1 MPLVMSRLS
10 RPPKTFLIAGAL
22 LIGFLPGPAQ
32 AKWIKATVSG
42 NIDATG
48 STTADNL
55 NAGDPVSIGFVIQNY
70 SRTSSGGGTNSW
82 KQTTGKYN
90 YSQLFNYG
98 TGTNS
103 TGLIGNYNASSV
115 PDGTGNIV
123 QSKNDGSDFLMRVSG
138 TPSSGLS
145 FTRSGTPT
153 AIKSILVSGAI
164 PSFNSTVVPAS
175 LDVVDFLSAS
185 GAIGTHTCGPST
197 PCGSG
202 EIKPDSGQS
211 IKFKWTSVKFEQMQS
226 VPGPLPLT
234 GVLAAFR
241 FSRKIRTRIK
251 SC

>member
-1 MPLVMSRLS
+1 MSRLT
-10 RPPKTFLIAGAL
+10 RPPKGFAIVGAL
-22 LIGFLPGPAQ
+22 LIGFLPGVAQ

-48 STTADNL
+48 SATADSL
-55 NAGDPVSIGFVIQNY
+55 TAGGPVSLDFVIQNY
-70 SRTSSGGGTNSW
+70 SRTSVTGGGTNSW

-98 TGTNS
+98 TGI
-103 TGLIGNYNASSV
+103 TGLAGNYNASSV

-123 QSKNDGSDFLMRVSG
+123 QSKDDGSDFLMRVSG
-138 TPSSGLS
+138 NPSSGLY

-153 AIKSILVSGAI
+153 SIKSILVSGAI
-164 PSFNSTVVPAS
+164 PGFSSAVVPAS

-185 GAIGTHTCGPST
+185 GAIGTHTCSPST

-202 EIKPDSGQS
+202 EIEPDSGQS
-211 IKFKWTSVKFEQMQS
+211 IKFQWTSVKFEQMQS